1 MIFKKPIAQLFI
13 AKCGLQILKVSGNLE
28 ILDVNVVEIP
38 WKYPVVFY
46 VLIVI
51 VFVILVNYHS
61 GKLVHVKFDNY
72 TD

>member
-38 WKYPVVFY
+38 WKYPAKN
-46 VLIVI
+46 L
-51 VFVILVNYHS
+51 
-61 GKLVHVKFDNY
+61 
-72 TD
+72 

>member
-38 WKYPVVFY
+38 WKYPSAYFNAIICRDSGY
-46 VLIVI
+46 V
-51 VFVILVNYHS
+51 
-61 GKLVHVKFDNY
+61 
-72 TD
+72 

>member
-38 WKYPVVFY
+38 WKYPIVVSKNFPKWGKIFR
-46 VLIVI
+46 LIVR
-51 VFVILVNYHS
+51 
-61 GKLVHVKFDNY
+61 K
-72 TD
+72 